1 MFGFKL
7 NYYAILLVERQLQL
21 IKKVFILFVQKR
33 VVEGIYGNRM
43 YVFVSL
49 LS

>member
-7 NYYAILLVERQLQL
+7 NYYEILLVERQLQV
-21 IKKVFILFVQKR
+21 IKKVFFLSVQKR
-33 VVEGIYGNRM
+33 VTYGIYGNKM